1 MLKLNY
7 DEDVNED
14 VQCIRKTAG
23 KLRIMARD
31 KRNRLDD
38 EERIDLSVAADMLIV
53 FAKDIDKQSETCDNI
68 GNLYKPHFNEESS
81 EFQVGYNAAIRDA
94 MDALFGKERYNG

>member
-14 VQCIRKTAG
+14 VMQIRTVAG
-23 KLRIMARD
+23 VLRIMARD

-38 EERIDLSVAADMLIV
+38 EERIELNVAADMLRV
-53 FAKDIDKQSETCDNI
+53 FADTIDKQSETCDNI
-68 GNLYKPHFNEESS
+68 GKLYKFHITEQSAYDE
-81 EFQVGYNAAIRDA
+81 GYNAAIRDA
-94 MDALFGKERYNG
+94 MNALFGKERYNG